1 MSLTMGSSPLLGKY
15 SSMDHRR
22 WYGVFGM
29 VREEERG
36 VDEKDWE
43 RSFFF
48 FDFCRRR
55 RHITVIG
62 SDLKNK
68 IENRM
73 VHVTSKFL
81 LNVIIFLGDQGPEE
95 KIIRL

>member
-1 MSLTMGSSPLLGKY
+1 MKKIGKE
-15 SSMDHRR
+15 
-22 WYGVFGM
+22 V
-29 VREEERG
+29 
-36 VDEKDWE
+36 
-43 RSFFF
+43 FF

-73 VHVTSKFL
+73 VHVKSKFL

-95 KIIRL
+95 KYRRINLVLVVVWFVRLSKRIG